1 MGPEG
6 VDQISKIVQISQ
18 GITVTGLLFLIVW
31 VFYTNRV
38 KTKAAYDEDLAAVK
52 ASHERELAASKAETE
67 RERARG
73 DRWETLSIELLEKAA
88 TATQIGV
95 EAVGELASA
104 RRGRR

>member
-6 VDQISKIVQISQ
+6 VDQIGKIVQISQ
-18 GITVTGLLFLIVW
+18 GITVTGLLFLIVFA
-31 VFYTNRV
+31 FYTNRV
-38 KTKAAYDEDLAAVK
+38 KTKAAYDEDIANIKAA
-52 ASHERELAASKAETE
+52 HERELASQKAETD
-67 RERARG
+67 RERVRG
-73 DRWETLSIELLEKAA
+73 DKWEGLSLDLLEKAA